1 MACST
6 EKLLL
11 LITHRSYS
19 DPLEKILCRQPL
31 HHPPQKLPRFGPP
44 LPSEVPLP
52 SVMCAVTKV
61 AQAFELVTARAI
73 NWRRCLHKT
82 TNNGE

>member
-11 LITHRSYS
+11 LKTHQSYS
-19 DPLEKILCRQPL
+19 DPLEKILYRQPL

-52 SVMCAVTKV
+52 SVGRGGGGGMDIFWNYTFLYFLLLYVTHAFLKV
-61 AQAFELVTARAI
+61 
-73 NWRRCLHKT
+73 
-82 TNNGE
+82 